1 MNRASAYITFILALA
16 LLGSAC
22 ASPRAVHPGRK
33 GFFARLKEMDRKNRG
48 GSGRQASRSRASSG
62 KVRSEEIQSGD
73 SSGGGAGKKSASM
86 RRLSQVTS
94 KWRWPLAD
102 VRVTSDFGVRGG
114 NHHEGVDLKASS
126 GTPVYASG
134 PGVVL
139 YAGNRIS
146 GYGNM
151 VIIGHDQDLS
161 TVYAHNSRLYVK
173 KGQSIKAGTR
183 IALSGNS
190 GKSSGPHLH
199 FEVRSGVVALDPL
212 KVMPSRSGVASS
224 SHRTRGLAS
233 ADLSPPR

>member
-1 MNRASAYITFILALA
+1 MSRASASILSLLALV

-33 GFFARLKEMDRKNRG
+33 GFFARLKEMDRKNRNG
-48 GSGRQASRSRASSG
+48 NARSASRSRGSSGSVRSKDMRSDDAGAGASS
-62 KVRSEEIQSGD
+62 
-73 SSGGGAGKKSASM
+73 KKSASM

-126 GTPVYASG
+126 GTPVFASG

-173 KGQSIKAGTR
+173 KGQRIKADTR

-212 KVMPSRSGVASS
+212 KVMPSRSGLASS
-224 SHRTRGLAS
+224 SRRTRGLAS